1 MSNEV
6 IYSLYIERGDLVA
19 SGLDPVPV
27 FSSFINVGDGTDLA
41 EQQEVLPLINE
52 LSDGFY
58 KFTIDWASNTFN
70 GAGYLVKVDCGD
82 SFVDPKQRYITM
94 RLDRQDNVFNVVED
108 INTASETINTASAE
122 LLRFIKRLLEVE
134 NGTWEI
140 AGGQLLI
147 KSTGQYETE
156 TVADTIIGSW
166 NLLDQNGITNV
177 LNPFKRVYFE
187 TLPIPNGD

>member
-1 MSNEV
+1 MSSEV

-19 SGLDPVPV
+19 SGLDPIPV

-41 EQQEVLPLINE
+41 EQQEVLPLIEE

-82 SFVDPKQRYITM
+82 SFADPKQRYITM

-108 INTASETINTASAE
+108 INNASATINTASTE
-122 LLRFIKRLLEVE
+122 LLKFIKRLLEVE

-140 AGGQLLI
+140 TQGQLLI
-147 KSTGQYETE
+147 KSTGQYET
-156 TVADTIIGSW
+156 DTAAGSVIGRW
-166 NLLDQNGITNV
+166 DLLDQNGITNV
-177 LNPFKRVYFE
+177 VSPFKRVYFS